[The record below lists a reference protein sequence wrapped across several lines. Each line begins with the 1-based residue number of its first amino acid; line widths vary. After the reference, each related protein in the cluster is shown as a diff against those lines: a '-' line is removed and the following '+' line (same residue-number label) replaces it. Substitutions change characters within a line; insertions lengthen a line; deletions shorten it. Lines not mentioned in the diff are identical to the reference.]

1 MDTPPASTFDR
12 AMGFVF
18 RYEGGF
24 VDHPNDPGGATNHGI
39 SLRFARSLGRLLD
52 LDRDGDV
59 DADDIM
65 LVSPAEAAKVYRQR
79 FWEAVRADELP
90 APIAMV
96 AFDTAINCGPARAVR
111 WMQGGLGVAQ
121 DGSIGPRT
129 LAAARAAD
137 WRAVV
142 AEMMAQRFM
151 HHASLPTWNTFRV
164 GWSRRCA
171 ALLVFAALEFRSDV
185 A

>member
-12 AMGFVF
+12 AMAFVL

-24 VDHPNDPGGATNHGI
+24 VNHPADPGGATNHGV

-65 LVSPAEAAKVYRQR
+65 LVTPAEAATLYRRR
-79 FWEAVRADELP
+79 FWDAVRADDLP
-90 APIAMV
+90 PAIAVV
-96 AFDTAINCGPARAVR
+96 AFDTAINCGPARAAR
-111 WMQGGLGVAQ
+111 WLQGGLGVAQ

-129 LAAARAAD
+129 LAAALAARVD
-137 WRAVV
+137 GVV
-142 AEMMAQRFM
+142 AEMLTQRLI
-151 HHASLPTWNTFRV
+151 HHASLPTWPTFRV
-164 GWSRRCA
+164 GWTRRCV
-171 ALLVFAALEFRSDV
+171 ALLQLAAAE
-185 A
+185 AEGGA

>member
-12 AMGFVF
+12 AMAFVF

-59 DADDIM
+59 DAADIM
-65 LVSPAEAAKVYRQR
+65 LVTPAEAAKVYRER
-79 FWEAVRADELP
+79 FWNTVRADELP

-96 AFDTAINCGPARAVR
+96 AFDTAINCGPARAAR
-111 WMQGGLGVAQ
+111 WLQAGLGVAQ
-121 DGSIGPRT
+121 DGAIGPRT
-129 LAAARAAD
+129 LAAAR
-137 WRAVV
+137 RAQWGVV
-142 AEMMAQRFM
+142 VGEMMAQRFI
-151 HHASLPTWNTFRV
+151 HHASLPTWKDFGV